1 MERLFFILN
10 PVAGTGRGAKYFP
23 QLRAVLDA
31 KGVDYGYA
39 RSEHPGHA
47 VELTRQAVAAGEKR
61 IIAVGGRW
69 YGKRSGL
76 RPVWHRGGNG
86 NPSLRDRQ

>member
-47 VELTRQAVAAGEKR
+47 VELT
-61 IIAVGGRW
+61 GR
-69 YGKRSGL
+69 R
-76 RPVWHRGGNG
+76 
-86 NPSLRDRQ
+86 